1 MVFDSGHGHKQPR
14 FFLAQIDIR
23 DQSAFSERT
32 TGEGYSNPMIDKAM
46 ERTEKLNEMAE
57 RSAEMAKH
65 GEDFSDSAGELVDYY
80 KNRKWW
86 QL

>member
-1 MVFDSGHGHKQPR
+1 
-14 FFLAQIDIR
+14 
-23 DQSAFSERT
+23 
-32 TGEGYSNPMIDKAM
+32 MIDKAM

>member
-1 MVFDSGHGHKQPR
+1 MVQ
-14 FFLAQIDIR
+14 
-23 DQSAFSERT
+23 
-32 TGEGYSNPMIDKAM
+32 KAL

-65 GEDFSDSAGELVDYY
+65 GEDFSNAASDLEAYY
-80 KNRKWW
+80 KNKKWW